1 MKYIDDALLRRP
13 CSVAICVDENAY
25 LREMYRFGIKVP
37 SSFVIS
43 GMAATMH
50 WLDDTTGTGESVAIV
65 CIDPEKAKDLDGIQL
80 ACLIVHEAVHVFQ
93 NICQHW
99 GEDSPSKEF
108 EAYSIQR
115 LSQQLMYMFCQLR
128 PEPRITV

>member
-1 MKYIDDALLRRP
+1 MKYIDEALLRRP
-13 CSVAICVDENAY
+13 CSVGMCIDERAY
-25 LREMYRFGIKVP
+25 LREMRRFNIKSP
-37 SSFVIS
+37 SSFVIP

-50 WLDDTTGTGESVAIV
+50 WLDDTTGDGESVAIV
-65 CIDPEKAKDLDGIQL
+65 CVDIERVRHLDGIQL

-99 GEDSPSKEF
+99 GEEAPGKEL

-115 LSQQLMYMFCQLR
+115 LSQQLMYAYLELA
-128 PEPRITV
+128 PG